1 MKRLCGTCAP
11 GQQTQWYRRRPKQTI
26 IFGQIWRQVFEKF
39 SYVCKSCV
47 ILLKNLCKSG
57 IIGLLRADILRKI
70 RRLRKNGRKEPL
82 FPSPVCFHVPLSD
95 RQFWR
100 FRSSI
105 YWSVPAS
112 ACPAISV
119 SVPASAR
126 PAISLSAPASARLF
140 RCLPAFPPSLSAA
153 LLPASS
159 LPLLRRGPASS
170 GCSGQTVSVPVQ

>member
-1 MKRLCGTCAP
+1 MQHPAQVPASGRYKSLKVLLMQNFQTAASVLKHRLPHSAKPHPRILPQRGINMK
-11 GQQTQWYRRRPKQTI
+11 Y
-26 IFGQIWRQVFEKF
+26 EKTGGR
-39 SYVCKSCV
+39 
-47 ILLKNLCKSG
+47 NLCSLLPSVFTSRCLTASSG
-57 IIGLLRADILRKI
+57 AA
-70 RRLRKNGRKEPL
+70 
-82 FPSPVCFHVPLSD
+82 C
-95 RQFWR
+95 
-100 FRSSI
+100 SSI
-105 YWSVPAS
+105 YW
-112 ACPAISV
+112 